1 MTGTSSEPSC
11 PAASIVSDAS
21 TLHATSLHGMEIPKA
36 GLNGSA
42 DNVSA
47 RGRPAWVLARQRVKV
62 NNLRIAENGA
72 LQERARSKNLNRGD
86 GGNDSTCVTRQAA
99 KDAMRL
105 IAWKVLRSI
114 RVSG

>member
-1 MTGTSSEPSC
+1 
-11 PAASIVSDAS
+11 
-21 TLHATSLHGMEIPKA
+21 MEIPKA

-42 DNVSA
+42 DNVSV
-47 RGRPAWVLARQRVKV
+47 RGGPAWVLARQRVEEGD
-62 NNLRIAENGA
+62 LRIAENGA
-72 LQERARSKNLNRGD
+72 LQEGARSKNLNPGD
-86 GGNDSTCVTRQAA
+86 WGNDCTCVARQGA

>member
-1 MTGTSSEPSC
+1 
-11 PAASIVSDAS
+11 
-21 TLHATSLHGMEIPKA
+21 MEIPKA

-62 NNLRIAENGA
+62 DDLRIAENGA
-72 LQERARSKNLNRGD
+72 LQEGARSKNLNPSD
-86 GGNDSTCVTRQAA
+86 GGNDCACVTRQRA

-105 IAWKVLRSI
+105 IARKLLRSI
-114 RVSG
+114 RVGG

>member
-1 MTGTSSEPSC
+1 
-11 PAASIVSDAS
+11 
-21 TLHATSLHGMEIPKA
+21 MEIPKA

-42 DNVSA
+42 DNVSV

-62 NNLRIAENGA
+62 DDLRIAKNGA
-72 LQERARSKNLNRGD
+72 LQERARSKNLNPGD
-86 GGNDSTCVTRQAA
+86 GGNDCTCVTRQAA

-114 RVSG
+114 RVGG

>member
-1 MTGTSSEPSC
+1 
-11 PAASIVSDAS
+11 
-21 TLHATSLHGMEIPKA
+21 MEIPKA

-42 DNVSA
+42 DNVSV

-62 NNLRIAENGA
+62 DDLRIAENGA

-86 GGNDSTCVTRQAA
+86 GGVDSTCVIRQAA

-114 RVSG
+114 RVGG